1 MAQKYYNSAETAKL
15 LGKSVDEIKK
25 MLERRELHGY
35 RDGADWKFKVEDIDA
50 AGQAAAAEAVRATK
64 AGGDVLLSEVEL
76 GQSDPGLSGTVIG
89 MSEAGRPT
97 PESDI
102 RLAESD
108 IQLGDSKTP
117 IPRDSDP
124 PDPSRRP
131 HPQEEDRRLE
141 GPLRG
146 VGLDLGG
153 RPDAGGQHPGAGRQ
167 AAAGGPGGS
176 SVVDVGGKG
185 LEDDDLVLG
194 GSGKGSDV
202 TIGGDS
208 GISLVD
214 PSDSGLS
221 LETPLNLGA
230 VAEESLEL
238 GEDDM
243 LATSETADE
252 GAATQLK
259 TDDDFLLTPLEETTD
274 TEESESGSQVIAL
287 DTEGDEEATMVGA
300 GAGVSMAAMLD
311 EDLTAQP
318 ALEMGI
324 GAPLAGAPVL
334 GGQPG
339 ALAEGAPLMQPA
351 AALLEA
357 PYTGWQIAGLAI
369 CAVLLMLCGM
379 MMYDLLRN
387 MWSEQSGGPYSI
399 NSWLMD
405 TILGWIEGK

>member
-50 AGQAAAAEAVRATK
+50 LAKQQPKRPAEE

-89 MSEAGRPT
+89 ISEAGRPT

-117 IPRDSDP
+117 IPSRTPIPSKTPIPGRKKTDDSKAPFEELDLTL
-124 PDPSRRP
+124 
-131 HPQEEDRRLE
+131 EEDLTLE
-141 GPLRG
+141 DSTLA
-146 VGLDLGG
+146 LDGK
-153 RPDAGGQHPGAGRQ
+153 PPA
-167 AAAGGPGGS
+167 GPGGS
-176 SVVDVGGKG
+176 SVVDVAGKG
-185 LEDDDLVLG
+185 LEDDELVLG

-243 LATSETADE
+243 LTTSETADE

-259 TDDDFLLTPLEETTD
+259 TDDDFLLTPLEETTGA
-274 TEESESGSQVIAL
+274 EESESGSQVIAL
-287 DTEGDEEATMVGA
+287 DTEGDEGATMVGA
-300 GAGVSMAAMLD
+300 AAGVSMAAMLD
-311 EDLTAQP
+311 EDLSTQP
-318 ALEMGI
+318 GLEMGI
-324 GAPLAGAPVL
+324 SSPLAGAPVL
-334 GGQPG
+334 GGSPG
-339 ALAEGAPLMQPA
+339 ALAEGAVLMQPA
-351 AALLEA
+351 GAMLEP
-357 PYTGWQIAGLAI
+357 PYSGWQIAGLAI

-379 MMYDLLRN
+379 MMYDLLRT
-387 MWSEQSGGPYSI
+387 MWSEQSAGPYSI